1 MRQQSSSVPLACLH
15 ILHMQLCCYASLIF
29 YASYITNDN
38 SSMTSLKL
46 GLGPIC
52 KKAAIIFLAGW
63 VGVGQASFGRI
74 FRQENYCMNRVSNE
88 ILFNFEC

>member
-52 KKAAIIFLAGW
+52 KKAAIIFLACW
-63 VGVGQASFGRI
+63 VGGKLALGGFSDKKIIVSHGMIYQAVI
-74 FRQENYCMNRVSNE
+74 
-88 ILFNFEC
+88 